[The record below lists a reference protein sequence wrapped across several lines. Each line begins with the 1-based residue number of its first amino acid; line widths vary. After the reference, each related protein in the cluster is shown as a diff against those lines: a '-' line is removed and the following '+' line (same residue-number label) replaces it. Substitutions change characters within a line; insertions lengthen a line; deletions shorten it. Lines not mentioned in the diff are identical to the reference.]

1 MNRRNYNKGVL
12 MWDTLKWF
20 QSLKTNI
27 SCTYSSSSEEPTGKK
42 SERMTVLVLTATVGG
57 MLSDFVHSTGE
68 VG

>member
-1 MNRRNYNKGVL
+1 

-27 SCTYSSSSEEPTGKK
+27 FCTYSSSSEEPTGNN
-42 SERMTVLVLTATVGG
+42 SEKMAVLVVLVLTATVCG
-57 MLSDFVHSTGE
+57 MLSDFLDPSGE

>member
-1 MNRRNYNKGVL
+1 

-27 SCTYSSSSEEPTGKK
+27 FCTYSSSSEELTGNH
-42 SERMTVLVLTATVGG
+42 SERMAVLAVLVLTATVGG
-57 MLSDFVHSTGE
+57 VLPDFVHPSGD